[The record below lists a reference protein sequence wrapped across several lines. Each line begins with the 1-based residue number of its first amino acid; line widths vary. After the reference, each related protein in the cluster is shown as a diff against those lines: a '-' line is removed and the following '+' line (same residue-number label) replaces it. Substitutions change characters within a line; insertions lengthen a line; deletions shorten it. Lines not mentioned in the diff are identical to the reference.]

1 MPMDRGVLDG
11 GSLPTLLAQR
21 ARAATDRRL
30 AIEAGVGLVVVT
42 VVAIFQPP
50 LSLPLA
56 AFALSLAMF
65 GTWGI
70 VDRELADNG
79 GETMRRRRVLRAVRG
94 LAATIGGLAAV
105 LGALTLF
112 FGILGRWAS

>member
-1 MPMDRGVLDG
+1 MDRGVLDG
-11 GSLPTLLAQR
+11 GSLPALLAER

-30 AIEAGVGLVVVT
+30 AIEAGIGLIVVT
-42 VVAIFQPP
+42 LAAIFQPP

-56 AFALSLAMF
+56 AFALTLAMF

-79 GETMRRRRVLRAVRG
+79 DDSMRRRRVLRAVRG
-94 LAATIGGLAAV
+94 LAATVGSLAAV

-112 FGILGRWAS
+112 FGTLGYWKS